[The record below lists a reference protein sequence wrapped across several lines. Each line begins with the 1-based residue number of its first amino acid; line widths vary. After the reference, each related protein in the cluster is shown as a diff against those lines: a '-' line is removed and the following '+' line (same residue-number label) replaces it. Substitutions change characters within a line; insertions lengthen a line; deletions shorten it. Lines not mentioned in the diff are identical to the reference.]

1 MRDVVAWVAKG
12 TCFAEWSLTEVEE
25 GEAEAEAVARKFVL
39 GDEQHLFALADHA
52 DSNPPFA

>member
-1 MRDVVAWVAKG
+1 MRDVVASVAKG

-25 GEAEAEAVARKFVL
+25 GEAEAVARKFVL